1 MDPNSK
7 KYIKMERKFS
17 RQKILKIKDRSRDG
31 WYPKDMSRKE
41 EKFYLTLFSTPTKWN
56 SETPENIK
64 SSKLT
69 SGWILPD
76 LPVSANSSTKQ
87 QKTEISEVY
96 CPSLLVISKTLTIKL
111 LTTQMGTTCT
121 KLWENSMKELWP
133 AWPST
138 LNLEKKKPL
147 TQEHQVNNL
156 NWKEGPMKFQPLSLA
171 QQCETSK
178 AQLDSAKLDVN
189 SNLIGDIYICE

>member
-1 MDPNSK
+1 MKKNSERGLRTVKKAILLKIISILKMDPNSK

-111 LTTQMGTTCT
+111 LTTQMETTCT
-121 KLWENSMKELWP
+121 KL
-133 AWPST
+133 
-138 LNLEKKKPL
+138 
-147 TQEHQVNNL
+147 
-156 NWKEGPMKFQPLSLA
+156 
-171 QQCETSK
+171 
-178 AQLDSAKLDVN
+178 
-189 SNLIGDIYICE
+189 